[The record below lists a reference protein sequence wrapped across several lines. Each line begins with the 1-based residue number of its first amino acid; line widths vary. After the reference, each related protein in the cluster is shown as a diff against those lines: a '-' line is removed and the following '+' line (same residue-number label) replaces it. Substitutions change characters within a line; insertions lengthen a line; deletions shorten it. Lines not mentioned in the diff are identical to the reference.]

1 MKIAVIGSRQ
11 VSGDV
16 TAQILQELP
25 AGVSEIVSGGAQG
38 VDTAAQKAAEIL
50 GIPLKVFRPDY
61 ERYGRQAPLIRNI
74 EILQYAD
81 EVLAFW
87 DGESKGTAYTIRYA
101 QKQGKPLT
109 VHRLQPQEEHPR
121 ATD

>member
-87 DGESKGTAYTIRYA
+87 DGHSPGTAYTLNQCVQTQTPFRIIH
-101 QKQGKPLT
+101 L
-109 VHRLQPQEEHPR
+109 
-121 ATD
+121 

>member
-87 DGESKGTAYTIRYA
+87 DGHSHGTQQTVAECIRR
-101 QKQGKPLT
+101 GKPVRIVPL
-109 VHRLQPQEEHPR
+109 P
-121 ATD
+121 

>member
-87 DGESKGTAYTIRYA
+87 DGKSPGTKYVIDQCKK
-101 QKQGKPLT
+101 QKKTVT
-109 VHRLQPQEEHPR
+109 VHLL
-121 ATD
+121 

>member
-87 DGESKGTAYTIRYA
+87 DGHSHGTRQTVAECIRR
-101 QKQGKPLT
+101 GKPVRIVPL
-109 VHRLQPQEEHPR
+109 P
-121 ATD
+121 